1 MEAEKAERDL
11 WVNKDKRRIQDS
23 VDGKYFQILVMAIAQ
38 ATLYHGVISEI
49 LTFYSVFHCSIDF
62 AT

>member
-23 VDGKYFQILVMAIAQ
+23 VDGKYFQILVMAIA
-38 ATLYHGVISEI
+38 L
-49 LTFYSVFHCSIDF
+49 
-62 AT
+62 